1 MTVTNPIET
10 IRIGEN
16 GRNQL
21 LLLKK
26 RTGIKNWNVLCRWA
40 LCKSLAEPSLPP
52 PLNETNESGVS
63 SETTQKPLSVEMTW
77 TTFGGSDADLY
88 STLLAARCVADN
100 LPLDKE
106 TLAEQFRLHLHRGL
120 SFLVGPNGPRSLEDL
135 FEIEVEQG

>member
-1 MTVTNPIET
+1 MNVTNPIET

-40 LCKSLAEPSLPP
+40 LCKSLAEPSPPP
-52 PLNETNESGVS
+52 PLNQTNENRASD
-63 SETTQKPLSVEMTW
+63 ETTQKPLSVEMTW
-77 TTFGGSDADLY
+77 TTFGGSQSDLY
-88 STLLAARCVADN
+88 TTLLAARCVADS
-100 LPLDKE
+100 LPVDKE

-120 SFLVGPNGPRSLEDL
+120 GFLVGPDGPRSLEDL
-135 FEIEVEQG
+135 LSPVVHS